1 MAGALYNRKLL
12 ATLVSQFRLCVRPSC
27 PLFLVSGK
35 LEKLEILDCS
45 NNAISSIPDGIR
57 GCAAL
62 ERLYL
67 NVCCHGNNRLGW
79 EGALCDQPRPCI
91 AMHQRVLPWKR

>member
-1 MAGALYNRKLL
+1 M
-12 ATLVSQFRLCVRPSC
+12 P
-27 PLFLVSGK
+27 PFLVSGK

-67 NVCCHGNNRLGW
+67 NVCCHGNDRLG
-79 EGALCDQPRPCI
+79 
-91 AMHQRVLPWKR
+91 